1 MKRLKILLQSKMFF
15 LFSLIFLVF
24 YVVFFTEV
32 ISYKSVYTSE
42 ENIFLGKLIDYK
54 IDGDKFSFTI
64 KAKEKLQCSYYFKNL
79 KDKEAFLKNI
89 KLGQTLRIDGTL
101 SKPSR
106 NTIPNTFNYQDYL
119 YSKNIYYLL
128 NVQKITILNNKISI
142 NYRIKNFFISR
153 VNSFCETNSY
163 MYAFILGDNGFIDND
178 VYNDFQKNGV
188 THLFAVSGMHI
199 GLFVVVINNLLKK
212 LHLKDN
218 SISYFIICFFIFY
231 LFLVGFSAS
240 VVRATS
246 FYTILF
252 FNKRF
257 NWNFKSIKLFYLLFL
272 LLLIINPFYIKDIG
286 FIYSF
291 LTSFGLMSFS
301 EKITG
306 NYFMKLFKTSTIAF
320 MFSLPVTLYFNY
332 EFNLL
337 TILNNL
343 LIVPIVSLFL
353 FPFSLITFIFPF
365 LESVLKVGFV
375 ILEGINSILSFI
387 SINIIIG
394 KVSLAFLI
402 FYYIFVFFSHKKRR
416 YYLLIVLLLLGAKFK
431 VYLDSNNYVYY
442 LDVGQGDATFIVSEH
457 RKDLVLIDSGGK
469 MEYQKESWQVR
480 NSMFNFADTLAQ
492 FMKSLGISKIDL
504 FIATHGDKDH
514 IGYAIDLFKEIKV
527 DKIMVNNNKL
537 NNDEK
542 KLLNMG
548 DKQIKNAFKG
558 ENVYIK
564 NLNNAVDSDENDS
577 SLVLHTIIGKMNFL
591 IMGDAPKSIERDII
605 KKYNNLK
612 IDVLKVG
619 HHGSNTSSDE
629 EFLKKINPK
638 LAIISAGRNNRYN
651 HPSFET
657 IETLEKLR
665 IKYYNTQNSG
675 TIIFQFNERLNNLS
689 FYKP

>member
-1 MKRLKILLQSKMFF
+1 MKRLKILLQSKIFF
-15 LFSLIFLVF
+15 LFSLVFLII
-24 YVVFFTEV
+24 YVIFFTKIV
-32 ISYKSVYTSE
+32 SYNSVYMDNDSE
-42 ENIFLGKLIDYK
+42 FLGKLIDYK

-64 KAKEKLQCSYYFKNL
+64 KAKEKLQGSYYFKDL

-89 KLGQTLRIDGTL
+89 KLGQTLQVNGTL
-101 SKPSR
+101 SKPSK

-119 YSKNIYYLL
+119 YSKKIYYLL
-128 NVQKITILNNKISI
+128 NAQKITILNNKISI
-142 NYRIKNFFISR
+142 NYKIKNYFISR

-163 MYAFILGDNGFIDND
+163 MYAFILGDSGFIDND
-178 VYNDFQKNGV
+178 VYSDFQKNGV

-246 FYTILF
+246 FYALLF

-257 NWNFKSIKLFYLLFL
+257 NWNFKSIKLFYFLFL

-291 LTSFGLMSFS
+291 LTSFGLMTFS
-301 EKITG
+301 KKITG
-306 NYFMKLFKTSTIAF
+306 NYLMKLFKTSAIAF
-320 MFSLPVTLYFNY
+320 IFSLPVTLYFNY

-343 LIVPIVSLFL
+343 LVVPIVSLFL

-365 LESVLKVGFV
+365 LENILKVGFA
-375 ILEGINSILSFI
+375 ILEGINTILGSI

-394 KVSLAFLI
+394 KVSLAFLT
-402 FYYIFVFFSHKKRR
+402 FYYIFVFLGHKKKR
-416 YYLLIVLLLLGAKFK
+416 YYLLIVLLLLVAKFK

-457 RKDLVLIDSGGK
+457 RKDIILIDSGGK

-480 NSMFNFADTLAQ
+480 NSSFNLADTLTQ

-514 IGYAIDLFKEIKV
+514 IGYAIDLFKEIKA

-542 KLLNMG
+542 KLLNTG

-564 NLNNAVDSDENDS
+564 NLNNVVDSNENDS
-577 SLVLHTIIGKMNFL
+577 SLVLYTIIGKMNFL
-591 IMGDAPKSIERDII
+591 IMGDAPKNVEQDII
-605 KKYNNLK
+605 KRYNNLK

-619 HHGSNTSSDE
+619 HHGSNTSSDK

-638 LAIISAGRNNRYN
+638 FAIISAGRNNRYN
-651 HPSFET
+651 HPSIET
-657 IETLEKLR
+657 IETLEKFR

-675 TIIFQFNERLNNLS
+675 TVIFQFNERLNNLT
-689 FYKP
+689 FCKP